1 MSFLQLR
8 STPRPQLATVW
19 QLNVSIAV
27 AVLDLTFNLLAPT
40 VTTTRNVTVSPDV
53 VSATFSAITPTITVG
68 DLVTPAPLESTFTL
82 NAPVVR
88 IGDSITADTVSAT
101 FTLLSP
107 TIITENKTNKAQ
119 TIIVSSEVKPT
130 AFLRD
135 NNMSML
141 FARDNNKPKA
151 SMV

>member
-8 STPRPQLATVW
+8 SSTRPQLATVW
-19 QLNVSIAV
+19 SVHVSISV
-27 AVLDLTFNLLAPT
+27 AVLGITFNLLAPT
-40 VTTTRNVTVSPDV
+40 VTTTSNVTVSPDA
-53 VSATFSAITPTITVG
+53 VSATFSAITPTVSVG
-68 DLVTPAPLESTFTL
+68 DSVTPAPLEATFTI

-107 TIITENKTNKAQ
+107 VIITENRTNKAQ
-119 TIIVSSEVKPT
+119 TIIVSSEVKPVGF
-130 AFLRD
+130 ARD